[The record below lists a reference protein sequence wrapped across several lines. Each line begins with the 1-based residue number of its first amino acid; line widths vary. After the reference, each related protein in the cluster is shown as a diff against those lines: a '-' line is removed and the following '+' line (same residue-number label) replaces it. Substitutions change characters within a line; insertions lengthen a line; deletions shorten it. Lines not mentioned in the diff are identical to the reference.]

1 MKGYSFEKLLNVKIL
16 QVEKSEGHAEAIS
29 NDAKDDAKDGKN
41 MNEAWDS
48 EYGER
53 QFGRAVI
60 LQNYRW

>member
-1 MKGYSFEKLLNVKIL
+1 
-16 QVEKSEGHAEAIS
+16 
-29 NDAKDDAKDGKN
+29 

-48 EYGER
+48 EYSER

>member
-16 QVEKSEGHAEAIS
+16 QVEKTEGHAEAIS
-29 NDAKDDAKDGKN
+29 NDAKDGKN